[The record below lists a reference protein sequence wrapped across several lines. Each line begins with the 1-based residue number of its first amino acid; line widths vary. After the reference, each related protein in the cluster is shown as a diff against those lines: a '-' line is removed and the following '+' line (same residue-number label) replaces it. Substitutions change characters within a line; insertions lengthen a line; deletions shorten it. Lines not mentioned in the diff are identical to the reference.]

1 MTSPWLTERHGYD
14 PSSRKVSN
22 ALVEEAV
29 DSLAQAKAMHDE
41 LEAIYNPYVDFERV
55 HAMADWAA
63 GELLGE

>member
-1 MTSPWLTERHGYD
+1 M
-14 PSSRKVSN
+14 
-22 ALVEEAV
+22 

-41 LEAIYNPYVDFERV
+41 LEAVYNPYVDFERV